1 MTTIIPN
8 PRIQRVRS
16 IEPAAAT
23 RVSGVFIRIKYD
35 VEDIICARPDMT
47 DAELIEA
54 NEKKGGFAWLHDPK
68 EDVYNDL

>member
-1 MTTIIPN
+1 
-8 PRIQRVRS
+8 
-16 IEPAAAT
+16 
-23 RVSGVFIRIKYD
+23 